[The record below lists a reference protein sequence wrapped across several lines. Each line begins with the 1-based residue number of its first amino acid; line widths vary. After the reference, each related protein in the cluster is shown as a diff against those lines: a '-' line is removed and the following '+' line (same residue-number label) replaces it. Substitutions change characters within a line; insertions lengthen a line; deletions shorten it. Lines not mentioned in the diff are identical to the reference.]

1 MDEVPFTKSLA
12 RFVTD
17 NRWSEIEKFFN
28 ESVFAMHLGIN
39 VDLSDPANPRCE
51 INTIEPFHLGGL
63 GQSYVNGSV
72 ISGMFDLI
80 IGLTGITY
88 TPLGNIATSNVNI
101 RLLKPV
107 DKNSFHLTG
116 SVTQK
121 VGNRVFSE
129 AILFNSLGEPCAVA
143 NGEIRVGLK

>member
-1 MDEVPFTKSLA
+1 MNEAPFTESLS
-12 RFVTD
+12 RFVID

-28 ESVFAMHLGIN
+28 ESAFAMHLGIN

-51 INTIEPFHLGGL
+51 INTIEPFHLGGV
-63 GQSYVNGSV
+63 GQDYVNGAV

-88 TPLGNIATSNVNI
+88 TPLGNMATSNVNI
-101 RLLKPV
+101 RLLRPV
-107 DKNSFHLTG
+107 DKKGFHLTG
-116 SVTQK
+116 TVSRK
-121 VGNRVFSE
+121 IGNRVFSE
-129 AILFNSLGEPCAVA
+129 ATLFNSSGEPCAFA